1 MYRGEKKDSVDVLR
15 ENFSK
20 IGELRSLS
28 LNILLLSLSLSE
40 TASPSNRKR
49 ILKQLYFRD
58 SHIVKIDSPDRLNIK
73 INVKCLKNNSDII
86 DYFQGKNAQRIVI
99 FCEGIKYCD
108 VLYTVF
114 RRKCDASLVQMFHSK
129 TPEHIKENIR
139 IDMESVDS
147 QIRVLISTNA
157 AGLGVNFKDLHNV
170 LHYRPPHDLGTRTG
184 QEEMVNY
191 LLN

>member
-1 MYRGEKKDSVDVLR
+1 M
-15 ENFSK
+15 
-20 IGELRSLS
+20 
-28 LNILLLSLSLSE
+28 
-40 TASPSNRKR
+40 
-49 ILKQLYFRD
+49 
-58 SHIVKIDSPDRLNIK
+58 
-73 INVKCLKNNSDII
+73 
-86 DYFQGKNAQRIVI
+86 
-99 FCEGIKYCD
+99 
-108 VLYTVF
+108 F

-147 QIRVLISTNA
+147 QIRVLIRTNA
-157 AGLGVNFKDLHNV
+157 AGLGVNFKGLHNV